1 METLDLTVA
10 APRIAGH
17 RTVRFLGAG
26 ATSTVW
32 LVRRESDGMR
42 LAVKCPKSGDGAAP
56 TGSASSTEQAV
67 SREVE
72 MLTRLRHEHLLRVH
86 GTVSLGESGGCVG
99 TAMEYAAGGSL
110 ATLVAGRQR
119 LGTGETV
126 TVLTAIARALDYLHS
141 QGAVHGDVSPGNVL
155 LTAAGM
161 PLLSDFGNA
170 MRVGDSALSEDVGT
184 EGFVDPSFA
193 ERGHLE
199 SAVELRPHRDVYS
212 LGALGWYCLT
222 GQAPQQLKNRPPLT
236 LMAPDTPPALA
247 AALEAAL
254 DQDPHERPTARE
266 FAHAVFRS
274 KAPEVL
280 DLAGTVHPS
289 VIPELL
295 TRRQALG
302 RNKARS
308 TLWLRPL
315 RLRPV
320 WLRPVWLRPLRLRP
334 VWLRPVWLRPVWLR
348 PLQLRPVWLRQG
360 ALKPLA
366 VAATVVVAALSA
378 SALLGGFLPGPAT
391 HAVARQGDDRE
402 HGGVAGT
409 VLTAKLPD
417 VLAGNLTSHDPLVAL
432 QALSA
437 VRDAALSEGQLQW
450 LSLVNVPG
458 SPAEATDD
466 GIEKSLRQ
474 SGTVLAG
481 LKTTLTSLKA
491 GTAGQPD
498 HAMIEATAITSGY
511 EEREQ
516 SGKPVSTQ
524 AEAAPQHLLLHLVWK
539 DGLWRVFEILEPVG

>member
-1 METLDLTVA
+1 METLDLTAA
-10 APRIAGH
+10 APLIAGH

-126 TVLTAIARALDYLHS
+126 TVLTAVARALDYLHS

-308 TLWLRPL
+308 TPWLRPV

-320 WLRPVWLRPLRLRP
+320 RLRP
-334 VWLRPVWLRPVWLR
+334 VRLRP
-348 PLQLRPVWLRQG
+348 G

-491 GTAGQPD
+491 GTAGQSD

-524 AEAAPQHLLLHLVWK
+524 AEAAPQHLLLHLVWQ